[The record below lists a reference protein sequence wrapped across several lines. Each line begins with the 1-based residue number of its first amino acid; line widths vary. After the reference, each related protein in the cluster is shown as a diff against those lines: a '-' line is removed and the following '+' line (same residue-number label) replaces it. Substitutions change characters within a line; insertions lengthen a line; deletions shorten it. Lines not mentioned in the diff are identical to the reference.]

1 MSVLDAAEAEA
12 ELGIQDSPPG
22 EPELVYRK
30 RKLGVLFWLSVVWLV
45 LLLFGAFFA
54 DLLPLKD
61 PNRTFSGVAR
71 NGPSADHWFGADN
84 IGHDVFARTV
94 YGARR
99 SLAVSIIATVIGM
112 LIGSA
117 LGLISGFY
125 RRALDTTIMVFVN
138 ILLAIPALVL
148 LLALVT
154 FLAPPDKASP
164 FRQTFW
170 VTVSLSLL
178 VIPSLARIVRGSTM
192 VWSDRD
198 FVMASRTLGARNKR
212 IMFKE
217 VLPNVV
223 PAMFS
228 FAFTL
233 VAVLI
238 TAEAALAFFGVGDVS
253 GVSWG
258 LMIQNGR
265 SQLERAPHMVLFPA
279 IFMFLTILAL
289 NFIGDSVRT
298 RFDVRESGI

>member
-1 MSVLDAAEAEA
+1 MSVLDATEAEA

-125 RRALDTTIMVFVN
+125 RKALDTTIMVFVN

-298 RFDVRESGI
+298 KFDVRQAGI

>member
-1 MSVLDAAEAEA
+1 MSVLDTTEAEA

-30 RKLGVLFWLSVVWLV
+30 RKLGVLFWLSVIWLV
-45 LLLFGAFFA
+45 LLVFGAVFA

-61 PNRTFSGVAR
+61 PNRTFSGVAHD
-71 NGPSADHWFGADN
+71 GPSSEHWFGADN
-84 IGHDVFARTV
+84 IGHDVFARTI

-99 SLAVSIIATVIGM
+99 SLAVSVIATVIGM

-117 LGLISGFY
+117 LGLISGYY

-164 FRQTFW
+164 LRQTFW

-178 VIPSLARIVRGSTM
+178 VIPSLARITRGSTM

-298 RFDVRESGI
+298 KFDVRQAGI

>member
-1 MSVLDAAEAEA
+1 MSVLDVAEAQTEM
-12 ELGIQDSPPG
+12 GVQDSPPG
-22 EPELVYRK
+22 ETKLVYRK
-30 RKLGVLFWLSVVWLV
+30 RKLGVLFWVSVAWLV
-45 LLLFGAFFA
+45 LLLFGAIFA
-54 DLLPLKD
+54 NLLPLKD

-71 NGPSADHWFGADN
+71 DGPSAEHWFGADN
-84 IGHDVFARTV
+84 IGHDVFARTI

-99 SLAVSIIATVIGM
+99 SLAVSIIATIIGM
-112 LIGSA
+112 LIGAA
-117 LGLISGFY
+117 LGLISGYY
-125 RRALDTTIMVFVN
+125 RKALDGVIMVFVN
-138 ILLAIPALVL
+138 ILLAIPGLVL
-148 LLALVT
+148 LLALVA

-170 VTVSLSLL
+170 VTVSLAFL
-178 VIPSLARIVRGSTM
+178 VIPGLARITRGATM

-233 VAVLI
+233 VAILI
-238 TAEAALAFFGVGDVS
+238 IFEAALAFFGVGDVS

-258 LMIQNGR
+258 LMIQTGR

-298 RFDVRESGI
+298 RFDVREAGI